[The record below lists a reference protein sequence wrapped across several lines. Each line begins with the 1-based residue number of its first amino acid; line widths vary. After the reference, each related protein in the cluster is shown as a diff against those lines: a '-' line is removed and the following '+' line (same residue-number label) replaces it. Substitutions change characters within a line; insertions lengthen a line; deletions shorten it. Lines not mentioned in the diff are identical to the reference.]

1 MSQIP
6 VEEAAVEEAP
16 VEQPAAEAAPAP
28 DNREAD
34 MRALVDKVIQQ
45 RDEQWMTY
53 NQQSQN
59 QQQQYQ
65 QQQYQPQPKEDTS
78 SKLNALYTDDETG
91 RSTQDTISK
100 HFKLMVEEEGL
111 APGVSLQDVER
122 ISEEK
127 AGRVREQI
135 RSGLTITNEV
145 HDLVRSGLIAP
156 EDINTVQSAYTQRS
170 AQPSMRVAAENP
182 SNAPWILKGVVYDLF
197 KNGTIKP
204 NPAPKRNTSPLT
216 PGGNGTPPEKPAPID
231 PATSPFQSVRNMDKG
246 KLEAARNLSKANYA
260 KANRSS

>member
-1 MSQIP
+1 MSEIP

-28 DNREAD
+28 DNREAE
-34 MRALVDKVIQQ
+34 MRAVMDKVIQQ
-45 RDEQWMTY
+45 RDEQWMAY
-53 NQQSQN
+53 NQQN
-59 QQQQYQ
+59 QQQQQQQ
-65 QQQYQPQPKEDTS
+65 QQQYQPQPKEDNT
-78 SKLNALYTDDETG
+78 SKLNSLYTDDETG

-127 AGRVREQI
+127 ASRVREQI

-145 HDLVRSGLIAP
+145 HDLVNRGLIAP
-156 EDINTVQSAYTQRS
+156 EDAATVQSAYTQKS
-170 AQPSMRVAAENP
+170 AHPSMRAAAENP
-182 SNAPWILKGVVYDLF
+182 ANAPWILKGVVYDMF
-197 KNGTIKP
+197 KDGTIKP
-204 NPAPKRNTSPLT
+204 NPTPKRNASPLT

-260 KANRSS
+260 KANRGS